1 MECIECQQE
10 IPENQKV
17 VFLFGDGYEPYPIC
31 KKCLSR
37 LLKDKKKRKNKNA
50 PAAAAAGVVLLIWYK
65 YR

>member
-37 LLKDKKKRKNKNA
+37 LLKDKKEKDEE
-50 PAAAAAGVVLLIWYK
+50 
-65 YR
+65 